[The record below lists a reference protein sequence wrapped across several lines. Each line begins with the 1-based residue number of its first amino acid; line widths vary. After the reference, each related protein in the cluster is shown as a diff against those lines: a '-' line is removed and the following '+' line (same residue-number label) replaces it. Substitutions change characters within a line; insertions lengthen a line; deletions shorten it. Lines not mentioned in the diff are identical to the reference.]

1 MPPLIGRFVPFLAV
15 AAANSINLPLMRQRE
30 LKTGV
35 PIYDEDNNY
44 LGMSTVYY
52 VINAYST
59 SALYWTECCQERN
72 LFCNFF
78 KNCYGFT
85 RDG

>member
-35 PIYDEDNNY
+35 PIYDEDKNY

-52 VINAYST
+52 VISV
-59 SALYWTECCQERN
+59 Q
-72 LFCNFF
+72 LFNISLLLDRMLPG
-78 KNCYGFT
+78 KESPL
-85 RDG
+85 